1 MNIGIFTNAYK
12 PLISG
17 VVNSID
23 LIKSGMEARG
33 HRVYVFAPK
42 YKGYRDCESDVNRF
56 YSVNLTVR
64 VDFPLAIPYHYKIFK
79 MIPELD
85 LDIIHT
91 HHPFLL
97 GEVGGAFARKL
108 GIPLVYTFHTQFEQY
123 SHYIPFNQ
131 DIVKKV
137 TRHSV
142 INYAQKCDLIIC
154 PSTTILTLLDNYGI
168 TAPIE
173 MIPNAINLD
182 TFRHT
187 DPRPVYEKYG
197 ISPSDKVLVYV
208 GRIGLEKNLG
218 FMLKSFKRAQAEVP
232 EAKLMIVG
240 DGPELE
246 FMREFAGNLGI
257 EKSVVFPGRVE
268 YSEIPAF
275 YGAGYAFIMTSTTEV
290 KPLAILEAMA
300 AGLPVVAI
308 SAAGSSDTVNQG
320 EDGILTDHN
329 MDHFT
334 EALLRIL
341 KDPGERDKLSAGARR
356 TAEIYSIDTTS
367 ERLESLFERLIR
379 EKKNA

>member
-17 VVNSID
+17 VVNSIE
-23 LIKSGMEARG
+23 LIRSGMEARG
-33 HRVYVFAPK
+33 HRVYIFAPRH
-42 YKGYRDCESDVNRF
+42 KGYRDSEEDIHRF
-56 YSVNLTVR
+56 FSVNLTMR
-64 VDFPLAIPYHYKIFK
+64 VDFPLAIPYSYKIFK
-79 MIPELD
+79 MIPDLK

-97 GEVGGAFARKL
+97 GEVGGTFARKM

-173 MIPNAINLD
+173 MIPNAINLN
-182 TFRHT
+182 TFRQT
-187 DPRPVYEKYG
+187 NPAPVMEKYG
-197 ISPSDKVLVYV
+197 ILPSDKVLVYV

-218 FMLKSFKRAQAEVP
+218 FMFKAFKRAQAEVP

-246 FMREFAGNLGI
+246 FLKEFAETLGI
-257 EKSVVFPGRVE
+257 GKNVIFPGRVE
-268 YSEIPAF
+268 YSDIPGF

-300 AGLPVVAI
+300 AGLPVVAV
-308 SAAGSSDTVNQG
+308 SAAGSSDTVNPG

-329 MDHFT
+329 MDRFT
-334 EALLRIL
+334 EALLKIL
-341 KDPGERDKLSAGARR
+341 KDPSERNKLSDGARK
-356 TAEIYSIDTTS
+356 TAELYSMDQTA
-367 ERLESLFERLIR
+367 ERLETLFERLIR
-379 EKKNA
+379 EKQNA